1 MQNQVGMLY
10 LIVSVKKQGPL
21 LRQRSWGQS
30 GAWEVWEKSITV
42 VQEKQYAVDQSDAH
56 LELENMKMPRHSQH

>member
-21 LRQRSWGQS
+21 LRQRSWGQN
-30 GAWEVWEKSITV
+30 GAWEVWEK
-42 VQEKQYAVDQSDAH
+42 
-56 LELENMKMPRHSQH
+56 